1 MRARDFVLAAALV
14 LAPVCLAG
22 CGGASSSSA
31 GTTSEPAPPPGS
43 IASLLSRAGPKVNA
57 VAGSADFTPGPVRLS
72 FLLLDNQGGAV
83 NRPKARVWIAKSDD
97 AAPFARTTA
106 TLEPIGVPGSE
117 PAAGDVARIYVAH
130 FRVPKPGIY
139 TIVAEPIGRRPV
151 QGELHIQV
159 RAQPQAPGVGTKA
172 IASKTPTIAS
182 TGGKLSE
189 LTTRVP
195 PDRTLL
201 RYSVADSLAAHVPFV
216 LVFATP
222 KFCSSRT
229 CGPVVDVVEAVSR
242 QFAGRGIRFLHVE
255 IYKDNNP
262 LRGENRWVKEWHL
275 PTEPWTFLV
284 GRDGRIKA
292 RFEGSVSVAELAA
305 AVRKSLAVA

>member
-1 MRARDFVLAAALV
+1 MRARDVVLAAALV
-14 LAPVCLAG
+14 LAPVCLSA
-22 CGGASSSSA
+22 CGGGSGSSSA
-31 GTTSEPAPPPGS
+31 GTTAAPPAGS
-43 IASLLSRAGPKVNA
+43 ISALLNRPGPRVNA
-57 VAGSADFTPGPVRLS
+57 IAGSADFAPGPVRLS
-72 FLLLDNQGGAV
+72 FLLLDNEGGAV
-83 NRPKARVWIAKSDD
+83 DRPTARVWVARSDD
-97 AAPFARTTA
+97 AAPFTKTVA

-117 PAAGDVARIYVAH
+117 PATGDVTHIYVSH

-139 TIVAEPIGRRPV
+139 TVVAEPIGGRQV

-159 RAQPQAPGVGTKA
+159 RDHPQAPGVGSKA

-182 TGGKLSE
+182 SGGKLSE
-189 LTTRVP
+189 LTTRIP

-201 RYSVADSLAAHVPFV
+201 RYSVADSLAAHAPFV

-229 CGPVVDVVEAVSR
+229 CGPVVDVVEAVAKT
-242 QFAGRGIRFLHVE
+242 FARTPIRFIHVE

-262 LRGENRWVKEWHL
+262 TKGYNRWVTDWHL
-275 PTEPWTFLV
+275 PSEPWTFLV

-292 RFEGSVSVAELAA
+292 RFEGSVSAAELSA
-305 AVRKSLAVA
+305 AVRRTLL